1 MAANDLIK
9 VSGTEIVLEANGGS
23 VSDGLFQQANDDT
36 VAPADNAGYPLLD
49 FEFSGTWA
57 ITTDI
62 NLGEVRLY
70 SRKINFEGTNDAPV
84 PSGTFPRDLV
94 GVFVPDTAA
103 GVQYLVLEDVRRS
116 LREEEFWIENATG
129 QTLSAAWTL
138 KAYPV
143 TFRPSAS

>member
-9 VSGTEIVLEANGGS
+9 VSGTELILEGNGAS
-23 VSDGLFQQANDDT
+23 LSDGLFDQADDDT

-49 FEFSGTWA
+49 FEFSGTWSVA
-57 ITTDI
+57 TDI
-62 NLGEVRLY
+62 NDGEVRLF
-70 SRKINFEGTNDAPV
+70 SRKINFETTNDAPA
-84 PSGTFPRDLV
+84 PSATYPRDMV
-94 GVFVPDTAA
+94 GVFVPDTVTAA
-103 GVQYLVLEDVRRS
+103 QYLVLESVPRS

-129 QTLSAAWTL
+129 QTLSAGWTL

>member
-9 VSGTEIVLEANGGS
+9 VSGTELILEGNGAS
-23 VSDGLFQQANDDT
+23 LSDGLFQQANDDT

-57 ITTDI
+57 ITTAI
-62 NLGEVRLY
+62 NDGEIRLY
-70 SRKINFEGTNDAPV
+70 SRKINFEGTNDAPT
-84 PSGTFPRDLV
+84 PSGTYPRDMV

-103 GVQYLVLEDVRRS
+103 GVQNIVVEGVPRS

-129 QTLSAAWTL
+129 QTLSAGWTL
-138 KAYPV
+138 KAYPA